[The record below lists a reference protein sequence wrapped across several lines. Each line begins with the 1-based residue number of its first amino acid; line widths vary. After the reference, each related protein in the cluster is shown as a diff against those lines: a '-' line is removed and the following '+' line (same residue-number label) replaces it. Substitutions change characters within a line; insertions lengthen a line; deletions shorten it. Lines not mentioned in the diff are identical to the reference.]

1 MKTLKDLAV
10 GESGVIKKI
19 NTTGALKQRFMDMG
33 ITKGT
38 EVKVTKIAPL
48 GDPIEIDI
56 RQYNLSVRK
65 LDAEHIIVE

>member
-10 GESGVIKKI
+10 GQSGVIKRVM
-19 NTTGALKQRFMDMG
+19 TTGALKQRFMDMG

-38 EVKVTKIAPL
+38 KVTVTKIAPL

-56 RQYNLSVRK
+56 RQYNLSIRK
-65 LDAEHIIVE
+65 NDAENIVVE